1 MRAHWLH
8 SEGAHFVVARPIWS
22 MLNNDAHEKELWGQG
37 AHVENDRYSNSQ
49 STLAQLFL
57 YEIRR
62 IETRFEL

>member
-1 MRAHWLH
+1 
-8 SEGAHFVVARPIWS
+8 